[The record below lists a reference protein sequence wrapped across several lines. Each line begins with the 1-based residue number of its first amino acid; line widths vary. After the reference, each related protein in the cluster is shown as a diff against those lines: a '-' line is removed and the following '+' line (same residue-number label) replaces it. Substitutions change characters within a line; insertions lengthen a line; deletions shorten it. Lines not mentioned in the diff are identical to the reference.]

1 MIAVFGTQKQEWA
14 LKSHTEN
21 SCRPYQRNTN
31 SMFDKKIPYQKD
43 GPCRYGLEE
52 LLIKYK
58 VDVAIWAH
66 EHYYERFWPLNDYR
80 VMNGSR
86 SEPYTNPQVRHTYL
100 MSRLQYMLVLSYF
113 LLILFSSGP
122 DPYYHW
128 LCWM

>member
-21 SCRPYQRNTN
+21 SCRPYQRIQCLI
-31 SMFDKKIPYQKD
+31 KKIPYQKD

-100 MSRLQYMLVLSYF
+100 MSRLQYMLVL
-113 LLILFSSGP
+113 FSSGP
-122 DPYYHW
+122 DPHHHW